1 MTEKSSMPPSI
12 QNSSVFNES
21 EDHSPRNQNSPY
33 ISSESVE
40 KLFGIIQLYLNTLKS
55 GHLQLANLKTN
66 NEANQEKQRIFHNN
80 CLYAFNTEILI
91 PLNED
96 MKILETAVLKISKNI
111 LKMNH
116 EKTQMS
122 SALKSLVQVFPSSII

>member
-1 MTEKSSMPPSI
+1 MTT
-12 QNSSVFNES
+12 
-21 EDHSPRNQNSPY
+21 
-33 ISSESVE
+33 
-40 KLFGIIQLYLNTLKS
+40 QLLTFTLD
-55 GHLQLANLKTN
+55 
-66 NEANQEKQRIFHNN
+66 N

-122 SALKSLVQVFPSSII
+122 SALKTLVQVFPSSIV